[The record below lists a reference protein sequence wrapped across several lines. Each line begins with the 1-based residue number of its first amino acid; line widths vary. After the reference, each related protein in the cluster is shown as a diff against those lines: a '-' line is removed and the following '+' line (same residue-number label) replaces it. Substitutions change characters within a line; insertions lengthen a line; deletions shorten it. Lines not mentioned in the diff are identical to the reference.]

1 MAARFILVSFLLVLP
16 LLSDAIP
23 IFLRRRW
30 TGKDGMVHSINRN
43 ISGGA
48 PARWFDQQLDHFDSN
63 NRVAWPQRYWMNDT
77 HWDRRSGP
85 VFLFIGGE
93 GEEDNKFL
101 QFGEMMDLAQRYK
114 GLAIILEHR

>member
-1 MAARFILVSFLLVLP
+1 MVL
-16 LLSDAIP
+16 
-23 IFLRRRW
+23 
-30 TGKDGMVHSINRN
+30 SININ
-43 ISGGA
+43 TSDGA
-48 PARWFDQQLDHFDSN
+48 PARWHDQQLDHTDRN
-63 NRVAWPQRYWMNDT
+63 DHRAWPQRYWVNAT
-77 HWDRRSGP
+77 HWDKRSGP